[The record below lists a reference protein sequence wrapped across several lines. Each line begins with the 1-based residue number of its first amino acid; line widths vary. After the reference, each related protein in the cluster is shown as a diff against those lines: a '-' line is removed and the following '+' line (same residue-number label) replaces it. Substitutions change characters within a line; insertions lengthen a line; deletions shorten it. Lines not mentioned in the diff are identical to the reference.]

1 MTVADLKW
9 SIVFTGDNL
18 RMDEILAF
26 AKSAADAG
34 ADGFYATELGRDSFT
49 PLAAIGAQI
58 SGVRLGTA
66 VATFARPPMHTETA
80 AMTMAE
86 LTNGNFILGLGTAPP
101 AWNEN
106 WHGLSGYRPAPRLK
120 EYIEAIRLM
129 WTATPDHPISYEGRY
144 VTVRDYARFIPAP
157 CTAPPIYIAAVQ
169 ERMLR
174 LSGES
179 CDGVIA
185 NTLNTQA
192 YFRDTVRP
200 NVEKGRQTAGRENLA
215 FEYATLKICSVNSD
229 ATKARQ
235 LAKHTIAF
243 YATLP
248 YFDIV
253 LDPAGFAEQKHRIRA
268 ASGSMDIEAM
278 IGAVSDE
285 MVDALVLAG
294 TPDQVREQAETFRGL
309 VDNLILYAPT
319 FFVEPEQTRN
329 AHTNMISAFRDA

>member
-1 MTVADLKW
+1 MAAPDLKW

-18 RMDEILAF
+18 RLDEILSCAR
-26 AKSAADAG
+26 SAADAG

-66 VATFARPPMHTETA
+66 VATFARPPMHAETA

-86 LTNGNFILGLGTAPP
+86 LTGGKFILGLGTAPP

-129 WTATPDHPISYEGRY
+129 WTAAPDRPVTYEGEY

-157 CTAPPIYIAAVQ
+157 CAPPPIYIAAVQ
-169 ERMLR
+169 GRMLR
-174 LSGES
+174 LSGEV
-179 CDGVIA
+179 CDGLIA
-185 NTLNTQA
+185 NTLNTPA

-200 NVEKGRQTAGRENLA
+200 NVEKGRQLTGRGDQP
-215 FEYATLKICSVNSD
+215 FEYATLKICSVDRD
-229 ATKARQ
+229 AARARQ
-235 LAKHTIAF
+235 LARHTIAF

-253 LDPAGFAEQKHRIRA
+253 LDPAGFTEQKERIRA
-268 ASGSMDIEAM
+268 AATGMDVEAM
-278 IGAVSDE
+278 IGAVSDD

-294 TPDQVREQAETFRGL
+294 TPDQVREQAEAFRGL

-319 FFVEPEQTRN
+319 FFVDPEQTRA
-329 AHTNMISAFRDA
+329 AHSNMIAAFGDA

>member
-1 MTVADLKW
+1 MASADLKW

-18 RMDEILAF
+18 RLDEILAY
-26 AKSAADAG
+26 AKTAADAG
-34 ADGFYATELGRDSFT
+34 ADGFYATELGRDAFT

-66 VATFARPPMHTETA
+66 VATFARPPMHAETA

-86 LTNGNFILGLGTAPP
+86 LTDDRFILGLGTAPP
-101 AWNEN
+101 HWNEN
-106 WHGLSGYRPAPRLK
+106 WHGLTGYRPAPRLK

-129 WTATPDHPISYEGRY
+129 WTAAPDRPVTYEGEY

-157 CTAPPIYIAAVQ
+157 RPAPPIYIAAVQ
-169 ERMLR
+169 GRMLR
-174 LSGES
+174 LSGEV
-179 CDGVIA
+179 CDGLIA
-185 NTLNTQA
+185 NTLNTTG
-192 YFRDTVRP
+192 YFRDVVRP
-200 NVEKGRQTAGRENLA
+200 NVEKGRASTGRDSLP
-215 FEYATLKICSVNSD
+215 FEYSTLKVCSVHSD
-229 ATKARQ
+229 GAAARQ

-253 LDPAGFAEQKHRIRA
+253 LDPAGFTEQKERIRA
-268 ASGSMDIEAM
+268 ASTTMDVEAM
-278 IGAVSDE
+278 VAAVSDD

-294 TPDQVREQAETFRGL
+294 TPDEVREQAEAFRGL

-319 FFVEPEQTRN
+319 FFVEPDQTRA
-329 AHTNMISAFRDA
+329 AHANMIAAFAD